1 MDENLTDEQQA
12 ERVRQW
18 LRENLPY
25 LLGGVVL
32 AVGAL
37 FGWQQWQDSRLR
49 QAERASAL
57 YEELLMAVS
66 GGRTTQADELFADLG
81 ERFADSAYVDQ
92 ARFALARSFMDR
104 NDFDAAAEHL
114 AAIVDHTGSDELRHI
129 ATLRLAR
136 VRLQQQ
142 QFEEALAVLGTG
154 DPNSAF
160 APRYDDVR
168 GDIYYAQA
176 RFDEARAAYAAALSG
191 SQQPPVIDRV
201 YVQAKLD
208 ALGGADTDEAAA
220 AD

>member
-12 ERVRQW
+12 ERVRGW

-25 LLGGVVL
+25 ALGGVVI

-37 FGWQQWQDSRLR
+37 FGWQQWQDYRLR
-49 QAERASAL
+49 QAERASEL
-57 YEELLMAVS
+57 YEELLMAARS
-66 GGRTTQADELFADLG
+66 GRTTQAEELFADLG
-81 ERFADSAYVDQ
+81 ERFANSAYVDQ
-92 ARFALARSFMDR
+92 ARFVLARSSMDR
-104 NDFDAAAEHL
+104 NDFEAAAEHL
-114 AAIVDHTGSDELRHI
+114 GGIVDHTRSDELRHI
-129 ATLRLAR
+129 AILRLAR
-136 VRLQQQ
+136 VHLQQR

-168 GDIYYAQA
+168 GDIYYAQE
-176 RFDEARAAYAAALSG
+176 RFDDARAAYTAALSG
-191 SQQPPVIDRV
+191 SQQSPVIDRV

-208 ALGGADTDEAAA
+208 ALGGVGADAA